1 MFFVATHTSLI
12 RDIHARWNRLFP
24 RLFQSWVNDTEQ
36 SKRRNVGERELDK
49 EPSGDPRVQRLW
61 PAAPCDFKRGYVDPA
76 KNWLLWRRVV
86 SLPSRELT
94 YPPLKVAGKMIFLSQ
109 R

>member
-1 MFFVATHTSLI
+1 MVHLI
-12 RDIHARWNRLFP
+12 PDIHARWNRLFP

-76 KNWLLWRRVV
+76 KDWLLWR
-86 SLPSRELT
+86 SSGKFTLQGTNIS
-94 YPPLKVAGKMIFLSQ
+94 PLKVAGKMIFLSQ